1 MGYDDPPSPY
11 SSSWTVVGQRG
22 ANPSSPAVVINL
34 YRHAALS
41 PTLLAAGVAH
51 TPLPRGWGQPLI
63 LRRNKGVVAV
73 TGGPPW
79 PRTDRRTNGL
89 ARKVDLRIMCV
100 RACVR
105 VCRVFFFCEC
115 SRQHHPF
122 FFFFFSSSFDMVWDV
137 CVVCVHVCRAL
148 YLVHV
153 WENEWAAN
161 KCTGENS
168 LFPLEENWSLGVH
181 GTCSGE
187 REEKKIMAVLC
198 LFFFKAI
205 FFHCLGWCLAFEQ
218 SVLFYFILGNSV
230 TR

>member
-11 SSSWTVVGQRG
+11 SSLWTVVGQRG
-22 ANPSSPAVVINL
+22 ANPSPAVVINL

-51 TPLPRGWGQPLI
+51 TPLPRGRGQPLI

-100 RACVR
+100 RACVC

-115 SRQHHPF
+115 SKQHHPF
-122 FFFFFSSSFDMVWDV
+122 FFFFFPRHLIWYEM
-137 CVVCVHVCRAL
+137 CV
-148 YLVHV
+148 
-153 WENEWAAN
+153 
-161 KCTGENS
+161 
-168 LFPLEENWSLGVH
+168 
-181 GTCSGE
+181 
-187 REEKKIMAVLC
+187 
-198 LFFFKAI
+198 
-205 FFHCLGWCLAFEQ
+205 
-218 SVLFYFILGNSV
+218 
-230 TR
+230 